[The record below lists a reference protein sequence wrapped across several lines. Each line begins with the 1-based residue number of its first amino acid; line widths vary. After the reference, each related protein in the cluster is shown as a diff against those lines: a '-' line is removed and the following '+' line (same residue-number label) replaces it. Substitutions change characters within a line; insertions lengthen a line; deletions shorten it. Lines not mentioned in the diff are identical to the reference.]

1 MPTLPFSVAPIGPV
15 LVIEAATSAGSI
27 ALLEREDRADPWRV
41 VSEAAVSMG
50 SGREDLLTP
59 AISALLAGAGLSP
72 AGLSALAC
80 GAGPGSFTSLRIAAA
95 LTKGLAFSRDL
106 PVFALPSL
114 LLAIPSTPAGGPPPG
129 RYLVALDA
137 LRGECFAQPVA
148 VTPDQRVL
156 VDGAAA
162 RVPRE
167 ALAETAD
174 GAALVEIAVET
185 GVHPVASAARWLGDW
200 SSYGPVDLDGW
211 EPTYGRLAEAQVKW
225 EATHGR
231 PLPAS

>member
-1 MPTLPFSVAPIGPV
+1 MPTHPLSVAPIGPV

-27 ALLEREDRADPWRV
+27 ALLERQDRPDPWRV
-41 VSEAAVSMG
+41 VSELAVSMG

-59 AISALLAGAGLSP
+59 AISGLLADAGLSP
-72 AGLSALAC
+72 AGLCALAC

-95 LTKGLAFSRDL
+95 LAKGLAFSRDL

-114 LLAIPSTPAGGPPPG
+114 LLAIPSTPAGGPSPG

-137 LRGECFAQPVA
+137 LRGECFVQPVEVA
-148 VTPDQRVL
+148 SDGRVL
-156 VDGAAA
+156 TNGAAA

-174 GAALVEIAVET
+174 GATLVEIALEA
-185 GVHPVASAARWLGDW
+185 GVHPVASAARWLADW
-200 SSYGPVDLDGW
+200 SSFGPVDLDGW
-211 EPTYGRLAEAQVKW
+211 EPAYGRLAEAQVKW

-231 PLPAS
+231 PLPAA